1 MLMPEYSE
9 VESAVEFMS
18 DELGGANL
26 AIYDRVTD
34 KVLYRS
40 DYSGVDEI
48 PEDIDDE
55 RYVEIPNKRDLDL
68 GHDLVFRFIEQAM
81 PEDKDLVYG
90 FFRHPGAYS
99 NFKNLLSHRNQLE
112 QWFDFENRAM
122 REAIEQWCKENRSE
136 LTGKRP

>member
-26 AIYDRVTD
+26 AVYDRMTD
-34 KVLYRS
+34 KFLYRS
-40 DYSGVDEI
+40 DYSDIDEI
-48 PEDIDDE
+48 PEDTDDE

-68 GHDLVFRFIEQAM
+68 GRDLVFRFIEQAM

-112 QWFDFENRAM
+112 QWFDFENAAM
-122 REAIEQWCKENRSE
+122 REAIEQWCKENGIE

>member
-1 MLMPEYSE
+1 MPEYSE

-68 GHDLVFRFIEQAM
+68 GRDLVFRFIEQAM

>member
-1 MLMPEYSE
+1 MPEYSE

-26 AIYDRVTD
+26 AVYDRMTD
-34 KVLYRS
+34 KFLYRS
-40 DYSGVDEI
+40 DYSDIDEI
-48 PEDIDDE
+48 PEDTDDE
-55 RYVEIPNKRDLDL
+55 RYVEVPNKRDLDL
-68 GHDLVFRFIEQAM
+68 GRDLVFRFVEQAM

-99 NFKNLLSHRNQLE
+99 NFKNLLNRRNQLE
-112 QWFDFENRAM
+112 QWFDFENAAM
-122 REAIEQWCKENRSE
+122 REAIEQWCKENGIE